1 MARSDFSIRVA
12 EERGWTVAGVSGEI
26 DMATAPE
33 LEALTEAGSNG
44 LALDLSGVRFID
56 SSGLRALLRIQ
67 EATSPFV
74 LLSPSPVVRKLL
86 ALTNMVDMFDIR
98 DSADELGA

>member
-1 MARSDFSIRVA
+1 MARSHFGIKVA
-12 EERGWTVAGVSGEI
+12 EARGWTVASVSGEI

-33 LEALTEAGSNG
+33 IEALADAGENG

-67 EATSPFV
+67 EATSPVV

-98 DSADELGA
+98 DSAAELEV